1 VEFESKTYEGIE
13 AGPIISEVLEAANTV
28 SKNLVR
34 VLDNIKGK
42 TSIGRATANP
52 EWDGYVEKIRESDLD
67 EYTDTMEYS
76 ERDVAPAKIMVMEV
90 FTTDKLRTSRFNKDM
105 GAGAANT
112 DSKSYN
118 DLVLETYQPRLGL
131 GFENTFW
138 NGITVADKTAIA
150 ASGANA
156 KMKALVA
163 ATPTTAKKKVSGI
176 ITRFVQD
183 FDKVQFVDGTAITL
197 SNMDG
202 EYDKVLLSLHGVAS
216 GLWNGGGVN
225 GKPVIYAPHSH
236 KLLINMANKNKV
248 YRDIF
253 TIENGNYF
261 YLSTP
266 IEFVP
271 VPENVLMAGRGYED
285 GDFLLATDVT
295 SDALEVKIDK
305 VNTTGDE
312 KFLKAV
318 ASLDSQVLVPQQ
330 KVIRIA

>member
-1 VEFESKTYEGIE
+1 MEFTSKTYEGIE
-13 AGPIISEVLEAANTV
+13 AGPIISEVLEASNTV
-28 SKNLVR
+28 SQNLVR
-34 VLDNIKGK
+34 VLDKIKNK

-52 EWDGYVEKIRESDLD
+52 EWDGYVEKIREEDLD
-67 EYTDTMEYS
+67 GYTDSMEYS

-90 FTTDKLRTSRFNKDM
+90 FTTDKLRQSRFNADM

-118 DLVLETYQPRLGL
+118 DLVIDTYTPRLGL

-138 NGITVADKTAIA
+138 RGITAADKTAIA

-156 KMKALVA
+156 KMKALAA

-176 ITRFVQD
+176 VTRFIQD
-183 FDKVQFVDGTAITL
+183 FDKVQFVDGTAITI

-216 GLWNGGGVN
+216 GLWSQGGAE

-236 KLLINMANKNKV
+236 KMLIQMANKNKQ
-248 YRDIF
+248 YRDVF
-253 TIENGNYF
+253 VIENGKYY

-271 VPENVLMAGRGYED
+271 VPENVLMGGRGYDD
-285 GDFLLATDVT
+285 GDFLLATDVL
-295 SDALEVKIDK
+295 SDSNQIVIDK
-305 VNTTGDE
+305 VNNTGDE

-318 ASLDSQVLVPQQ
+318 ATLDSQILVPQQ